1 MRQLCVDLS
10 ALAFK
15 LTRLDCL
22 ALALA
27 LVAES
32 TLFDAST
39 LCKLVDSGIQVDPS
53 RLFGSGSRSGG

>member
-15 LTRLDCL
+15 LTRLDFL

-39 LCKLVDSGIQVDPS
+39 LCKLGSGIQVDPS